1 MNMKWNKKFNYT
13 SLNRIPVNGSRHYAV
28 GQQRL
33 PSVSTILSKTKS
45 DEDKAA
51 LAAWIAR
58 VGEKES
64 ERIKQTA
71 ATNGTKMHSLI
82 ERYLKNRENLELL
95 ETTEEETGLAKQMA
109 DKIISEGIQGK
120 VNEVHGVECP
130 LYHDGPRGWAG
141 TADLVAT
148 YESQLSICD
157 FKQKNSIMKESY
169 SSYSEYF
176 TQIAGYSLAHDKLF
190 GSTITQ
196 GVILLATTDLV
207 FQIFRI
213 DHEKLK
219 EYQQKFL
226 DRVEKYYSLINN

>member
-13 SLNRIPVNGSRHYAV
+13 LLNRVPVNGSRHYAV

-64 ERIKQTA
+64 ERIKTTA
-71 ATNGTKMHSLI
+71 ASNGTKMHSII
-82 ERYLKNRENLELL
+82 ETYLKGRENLDLL
-95 ETTEEETGLAKQMA
+95 ETEEETSLAKQMA

-120 VNEVHGVECP
+120 LNEVHGVECP
-130 LYHDGPRGWAG
+130 IYYDSPKGWAG

-148 YESQLSICD
+148 YESKLSICD

-169 SSYSEYF
+169 SSYHEYM

-219 EYQQKFL
+219 EYQQKFI
-226 DRVEKYYSLINN
+226 DRVEKYYYLISK

>member
-1 MNMKWNKKFNYT
+1 MKWNKKFNYT
-13 SLNRIPVNGSRHYAV
+13 TLSRIPVNGSRHYAV

-45 DEDKAA
+45 EEDKAA
-51 LAAWIAR
+51 LSAWIEK
-58 VGEKES
+58 VGERES
-64 ERIKQTA
+64 ERIKNEA
-71 ATNGTKMHSLI
+71 SANGTKMHSII
-82 ERYLKNRENLELL
+82 ETYLKGRENLNLL
-95 ETTEEETGLAKQMA
+95 ETEEEPSLAKQMA

-120 VNEVHGVECP
+120 INEVHGVECP
-130 LYHDGPRGWAG
+130 IYYDSPMGWAG
-141 TADLVAT
+141 TIDLVAT

-169 SSYSEYF
+169 SSYSEYM

-213 DHEKLK
+213 DHKKLK
-219 EYQQKFL
+219 EYQRKFL
-226 DRVEKYYSLINN
+226 DRVEKYYSLINE

>member
-33 PSVSTILSKTKS
+33 VSVSTILSKTKS

-64 ERIKQTA
+64 ERIKTTA
-71 ATNGTKMHSLI
+71 ATNGTKMHSII
-82 ERYLKNRENLELL
+82 ETHLKGRENLDLL
-95 ETTEEETGLAKQMA
+95 ETEEETGLAKQMA

-130 LYHDGPRGWAG
+130 IYYDSPKGWAG

-157 FKQKNSIMKESY
+157 FKQKNSIKQTI
-169 SSYSEYF
+169 F
-176 TQIAGYSLAHDKLF
+176 CTFACLF
-190 GSTITQ
+190 SP
-196 GVILLATTDLV
+196 
-207 FQIFRI
+207 
-213 DHEKLK
+213 
-219 EYQQKFL
+219 
-226 DRVEKYYSLINN
+226 N

>member
-1 MNMKWNKKFNYT
+1 MKWNKKFNYT
-13 SLNRIPVNGSRHYAV
+13 SLNRIPLNGSRHYAV

-130 LYHDGPRGWAG
+130 IYYDSPKGWAG

-213 DHEKLK
+213 DREKLK